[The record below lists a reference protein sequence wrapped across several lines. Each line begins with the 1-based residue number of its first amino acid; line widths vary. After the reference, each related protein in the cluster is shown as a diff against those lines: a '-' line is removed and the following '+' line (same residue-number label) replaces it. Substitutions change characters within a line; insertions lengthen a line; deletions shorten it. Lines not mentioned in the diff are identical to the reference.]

1 MSSRSRTLDQVGRV
15 ADELAVDALFIVH
28 RHPWHWPAVAI
39 GFVLALMGSLA
50 VGAPWVLTVPIAC
63 IGGGFGMNV
72 GCDFRFIARTPTR
85 LLLMS
90 SSRVI
95 ARPTGII
102 KQLAPNQVAVRG
114 RGFAR
119 TLMLDGEAHVLAGQ
133 QVQRLERMTHE
144 RHRF

>member
-1 MSSRSRTLDQVGRV
+1 MSTRSRTLDQVGRV

-28 RHPWHWPAVAI
+28 RHPWHWPAVVT
-39 GFVLALMGSLA
+39 GFAFALVGSRA
-50 VGAPWVLTVPIAC
+50 FGAPWVLAVPIAC

-102 KQLAPNQVAVRG
+102 KQLAPHQVAVRG
-114 RGFAR
+114 RGLAR
-119 TLMLDGEAHVLAGQ
+119 TLVLDGEAHVLAGQ
-133 QVQRLERMTHE
+133 QVHRLERM
-144 RHRF
+144 RQ